1 MKNETALLDEAI
13 FVAEKKRAMARMLL
27 KAQWHTTYEAIKPVN
42 IIKNG
47 INEIVTS
54 SDIQGNVLSSA
65 VGIGI
70 GIVAKKL
77 WVGNSESP
85 VKRMVGTLLQIAV
98 AHIVKKQSGNI
109 QSAGR
114 NILENF
120 GKEIGV
126 VNDLPE
132 REINY

>member
-1 MKNETALLDEAI
+1 MKNETELLDEAI
-13 FVAEKKRAMARMLL
+13 LVAEKKRAMAMMML
-27 KAQWHTTYEAIKPVN
+27 KAQWHTTYEAVRPVN
-42 IIKNG
+42 LIKNS

-65 VGIGI
+65 VGIGM
-70 GIVAKKL
+70 GIAAKKL

-85 VKRMVGTLLQIAV
+85 VKRMVGTLLQFAV

-109 QSAGR
+109 QSAGK
-114 NILENF
+114 NILEHF
-120 GKEIGV
+120 GKEIGA
-126 VNDLPE
+126 VNDQPE

>member
-1 MKNETALLDEAI
+1 MKNEITLLDEAI
-13 FVAEKKRAMARMLL
+13 LVAEKKRAMAMMLL
-27 KAQWHTTYEAIKPVN
+27 KAQWHTTYEAIRPVN
-42 IIKNG
+42 LIKNG

-65 VGIGI
+65 LGIGM
-70 GIVAKKL
+70 GVAAKKL
-77 WVGNSESP
+77 WVGSSESP
-85 VKRMVGTLLQIAV
+85 VKRMVGTLLQFAV

-109 QSAGR
+109 QSAGK
-114 NILENF
+114 NILEHF

-126 VNDLPE
+126 VNDQPE